1 MSEAIPFLDRQG
13 ELRVALPQVEQLLQS
28 KRAGE
33 IGERM
38 IDELVDLF
46 WIEWNGGSLR
56 LTTTGKNICRQQ
68 LLK

>member
-13 ELRVALPQVEQLLQS
+13 ELRIALPQVEQLLQS

-33 IGERM
+33 IGEGM
-38 IDELVDLF
+38 IDELVNLF

-68 LLK
+68 LIR